1 METYK
6 KRIDECTD
14 LESLFLI
21 WKEAHQEEKYF
32 DETLPKNKDGEYPED
47 KKKFAKNWTNDGYL
61 SCNTENIDILFILKE
76 PNEENAIE
84 ETKKLTK
91 QGFAIENVYSDNK
104 DFWIKNGIN
113 TGKIIPRRIRKAAI
127 ELLENETTEENWMQK
142 SAVININKRGGY
154 KFCDPKQLLNYIK
167 IYKQFILKQIEII
180 NPKIIVFMC
189 GNADENGKVIKE
201 LNIDAYKI
209 FYCYHPSY
217 WRINDDCYIKK
228 LKEQLY
234 VEKI

>member
-61 SCNTENIDILFILKE
+61 SDNTENIEVLFILKE
-76 PNEENAIE
+76 SNEQKAIKD
-84 ETKKLTK
+84 KKY
-91 QGFAIENVYSDNK
+91 FDNK
-104 DFWIKNGIN
+104 DFWIKENIN
-113 TGKIIPRRIRKAAI
+113 SGKNIPRRMRRVATEWIGNGI
-127 ELLENETTEENWMQK
+127 TEENWTRK
-142 SAVININKRGGY
+142 AAVMNLNKRGGY
-154 KFCDPKQLLNYIK
+154 RFCNQDQLLNYAR
-167 IYKQFILKQIEII
+167 IYRDFILRQIKII
-180 NPKIIVFMC
+180 NPKVIVFMC
-189 GNADENGKVIKE
+189 GAANEKIINE
-201 LNIDAYKI
+201 LKPDVQKI

-217 WRINDDCYIKK
+217 RRVDDTTYLNNITK
-228 LKEQLY
+228 Y
-234 VEKI
+234 EK